1 METRAGFSRGPEYIP
16 LNETREQT
24 NLNSNFVRSKRKR
37 EDSTPNVTNI
47 PWVDPNKTYSQVPI
61 VALHEE
67 IEDFYEYIRPTQLE
81 HRMRLDVIRRI
92 KNAVLSLWPKAQI
105 RVFGSFQTTLYL
117 PTSDI
122 DLVVL
127 GNWKALPLWTL
138 RDLLVN
144 NNIATP
150 ADVKVLDKASVP
162 IVKMTDTK
170 TEVKVDISFNMKN
183 GMESAMFIN
192 EKKHEYPNLAKLVM
206 VLKQFL
212 VLRDLNEVYTGG
224 ISSYS
229 LTLLIISFFQLY
241 PRADVSL
248 PNVNLGVLLL
258 EFFEFYG
265 RHFNYSKTAIS
276 VKNGGFYFPKER
288 YKLHKL
294 DFLPSILCIEDPLL
308 PGNDIGRNSYGMLS
322 VKRAFEHAFILLS
335 DLVHPKKP
343 KNLGGQSILSKIIH
357 VKNEVILYRKRIHE
371 MLQFSH
377 LPNELEWL
385 NLPAASTTRKNH
397 NEVCSNTLSGM
408 APNLQSWEFRGNNN
422 AESYKNSAKRL
433 RNENAEYFRRGQDG
447 SLQNRTFQF

>member
-1 METRAGFSRGPEYIP
+1 
-16 LNETREQT
+16 
-24 NLNSNFVRSKRKR
+24 
-37 EDSTPNVTNI
+37 
-47 PWVDPNKTYSQVPI
+47 
-61 VALHEE
+61 
-67 IEDFYEYIRPTQLE
+67 
-81 HRMRLDVIRRI
+81 MRLDVIRRI

-105 RVFGSFQTTLYL
+105 RVFGSFQTSLYL

-192 EKKHEYPNLAKLVM
+192 EKKKEYPNLAKLVM

-294 DFLPSILCIEDPLL
+294 DFVPSILCIEDPLL

-322 VKRAFEHAFILLS
+322 VKRAFEYAFILLS

-343 KNLGGQSILSKIIH
+343 KNLGGQ
-357 VKNEVILYRKRIHE
+357 R
-371 MLQFSH
+371 
-377 LPNELEWL
+377 
-385 NLPAASTTRKNH
+385 
-397 NEVCSNTLSGM
+397 
-408 APNLQSWEFRGNNN
+408 
-422 AESYKNSAKRL
+422 
-433 RNENAEYFRRGQDG
+433 
-447 SLQNRTFQF
+447 